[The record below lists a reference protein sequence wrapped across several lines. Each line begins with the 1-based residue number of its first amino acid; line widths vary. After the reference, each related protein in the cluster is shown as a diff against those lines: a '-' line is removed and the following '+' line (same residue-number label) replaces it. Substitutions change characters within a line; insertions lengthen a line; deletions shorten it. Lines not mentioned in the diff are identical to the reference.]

1 MHCNGAPLPADTTA
15 PGGPRFIKVVLCH
28 PALTLHP
35 PPTSGSHVFS
45 NTTHR
50 CLMHLQW
57 GLGDV
62 LAQRLAE
69 QRPVL
74 DRHRVA
80 MTAAFGA
87 TFMGPVGHFWYLG
100 L

>member
-1 MHCNGAPLPADTTA
+1 MRA
-15 PGGPRFIKVVLCH
+15 
-28 PALTLHP
+28 
-35 PPTSGSHVFS
+35 
-45 NTTHR
+45 
-50 CLMHLQW
+50 QW

-87 TFMGPVGHFWYLG
+87 AFMGPVGHYWYLG